1 MDTSTTTGA
10 TTDTTTGAIADATAN
25 ATADTITDTTAGATA
40 GAKQKRVAIVG
51 AGAAGSVAAYRLWQ
65 KLGDSVHIT
74 VYERC
79 EHVGGR
85 AWDLMFAGTR
95 IEVGGT
101 LLHSSGKYTM
111 ELMKLTDSKEGTSG
125 LSIDGKD
132 ETYAFWTDKGFS
144 VLTHSSLSSMAVG
157 ILKYVGIGTA
167 RKVVSGATGMASKWE
182 RVYELLEKGQTFTT
196 PQEML
201 KALDLYEPTQVS
213 LADYLEKLGSNK
225 RMTYHIVES
234 IIHNMYNQG
243 AEIGALAGLV
253 GLAGAGLAGGY
264 LFAIEEGNWTVYDK
278 TLKKIGA
285 DLRVNTQVSH
295 IKKQNAENGP
305 SFTVT
310 TTDGSTE
317 SYDAVVL
324 AAPFALADL
333 EVTLDDAPLDAA
345 VHPYQEVQT
354 TLVVGTLNPAFF
366 GADPNKKLP
375 STVFTSDSAGAP
387 FKSIGVTGYSPT
399 YESRIYKIFSAAHE
413 MTEEELGRI
422 FTTIHDVH
430 RFVWRG
436 AYPVISPGIDHLPF
450 ELAPGL
456 FYACAFET
464 AAGAIEVE
472 SVGAWNTAELAA
484 TYLS

>member
-1 MDTSTTTGA
+1 MGEDSA
-10 TTDTTTGAIADATAN
+10 QKTARK
-25 ATADTITDTTAGATA
+25 A
-40 GAKQKRVAIVG
+40 RVAIVG

-65 KLGDSVHIT
+65 KLGDDVAIT

-85 AWDLMFAGTR
+85 AWDLQFAGTR

-125 LSIDGKD
+125 LSLDGKD
-132 ETYAFWTDKGFS
+132 ETYAFWTDKGFP
-144 VLTHSSLSSMAVG
+144 VLTHTSLVSMAAG
-157 ILKYVGIGTA
+157 ILKYVGIGSA
-167 RKVVSGATGMASKWE
+167 RKVVSSATKMAAQWE
-182 RVYELLEKGQTFTT
+182 HIYTLLADGQTFET

-201 KALDLYEPTQVS
+201 KTLGLYEPTRIS
-213 LADYLEKLGSNK
+213 LAEHLGKLGINE
-225 RMTYHIVES
+225 RMTHHIVEP
-234 IIHNMYNQG
+234 IVHNMYNQG

-264 LFAIEEGNWTVYDK
+264 LFAIEDGNWTVYDK
-278 TLKKIGA
+278 TLRKIGVDLQVNAQVTRIEMWPIGTPLFAVTTA
-285 DLRVNTQVSH
+285 DG
-295 IKKQNAENGP
+295 NAEG
-305 SFTVT
+305 
-310 TTDGSTE
+310 
-317 SYDAVVL
+317 YDAVIL

-333 EVTLDDAPLDAA
+333 EIYMEGTPLNAA
-345 VHPYQEVQT
+345 VYPYQEVQT
-354 TLVVGTLNPAFF
+354 TLVAGTLNPAFF
-366 GADPNKKLP
+366 GANPNKKMP

-399 YESRIYKIFSAAHE
+399 YKSRIYKIFSAEHE
-413 MTEEELGRI
+413 MTEDELNSI
-422 FTTIHDVH
+422 FTTIHDTY

-450 ELAPGL
+450 KLAPGL

-472 SVGAWNTAELAA
+472 SVGAWNTAELTAE
-484 TYLS
+484 YLTSA